1 MFLMSTFEKANQ
13 KQIFFVS
20 TFLDYYKLLLDAQKN
35 VLNAVV
41 LFQKNVYISI

>member
-20 TFLDYYKLLLDAQKN
+20 TFLDYYRRDITHPLDKR
-35 VLNAVV
+35 
-41 LFQKNVYISI
+41 KMCCDR